1 MATLY
6 QSVNKNYDF
15 KGTALTFKGK
25 KISYSNLMD
34 NIDIFASKLYNY
46 GIRKDMVVTLVSPNI
61 PETIYTFY
69 ALNKIGAIV
78 LVVHP
83 LIPAK
88 TLKMAMERTDSK
100 IVILPDIRA
109 SFYQEE
115 LKAQDMLL
123 LTPKYD
129 LKFPIGALY
138 PIVYHKVLKNNK
150 KNKYIDRLPLSPS
163 SFPLNT
169 DDQKA
174 SVYLRSG
181 GTTGDSKTIVL
192 NDYAINRIANQCNDI
207 LGYNPKQTENKKMLA
222 VLPIFH
228 GFGLAMGVHAPLAIR
243 ATSALM
249 VSFNP
254 RLVSKMVRKNELNF
268 IILIPYMARK
278 LLALK
283 NFKGKGLQ
291 NLSHAFIGGDKV
303 DLKIFEEF
311 DNRMKRSG
319 SSCILMEGY
328 GLTEVVTVNTVN
340 TLKKRRVGSVG
351 LPLDGVKI
359 RITDQEGK
367 VLGPNENGNIELNSD
382 MLMLGYLND
391 KKTTDEVVK
400 IDENGLKWLRTGD
413 IGMLDNDGYLFFKQ
427 RQKEVFKIA
436 GMNVFPNDIEGRALK
451 FNTVKE
457 AAAIFVEKPSH
468 SYVTLFLESPTED
481 KEKLILEVRK
491 LLEDELIKYSV
502 PEKIIV
508 LESFPR
514 TNVGKVDRN
523 KLADFAD

>member
-1 MATLY
+1 MSTLY
-6 QSVNKNYDF
+6 QSINQNYDF

-34 NIDIFASKLYNY
+34 NVDIFASKLYNY

-61 PETIYTFY
+61 PETIYSLY

-88 TLKMAMERTDSK
+88 TLKSAMDGTGSK
-100 IVILPDIRA
+100 IVIVPDIRA

-115 LKAQDMLL
+115 LKDKDMLL

-138 PIVYHKVLKNNK
+138 PTVYHKVLKNIDK
-150 KNKYIDRLPLSPS
+150 TKYINRLPLSPIK
-163 SFPLNT
+163 FPINE
-169 DDQKA
+169 DDKKA
-174 SVYLRSG
+174 SIYLRSG

-192 NDYAINRIANQCNDI
+192 NDYAINRIAYQCFDI
-207 LGYNPKQTENKKMLA
+207 LEFNPRQAENKKMLA

-228 GFGLAMGVHAPLAIR
+228 GFGLAMGVHAPLVNRI
-243 ATSALM
+243 TSALM
-249 VSFNP
+249 LSFDP
-254 RLVSKMVRKNELNF
+254 KLVSKMIRKNELSF

-283 NFKGKGLQ
+283 GFKGKGLK

-311 DNRMKRSG
+311 DNRMKENG

-340 TLKKRRVGSVG
+340 TLKKRKVGSVG
-351 LPLDGVKI
+351 LPLEGVKI
-359 RITDQEGK
+359 RITDQDGK

-391 KKTTDEVVK
+391 EETTKKVVIQDE
-400 IDENGLKWLRTGD
+400 DGLKWLRTGD
-413 IGMLDNDGYLFFKQ
+413 IGMLDSDGYLFFKQ

-436 GMNVFPNDIEGRALK
+436 GMNVFPNDIESRALK
-451 FNTVKE
+451 FQDVKE
-457 AAAIFVEKPSH
+457 AAAIFFEKTSH
-468 SYVTLFLESPTED
+468 SYVTLFLESQTED
-481 KEKLILEVRK
+481 KEKLVSQVRK

-514 TNVGKVDRN
+514 TNVGKIDRK
-523 KLADFAD
+523 KLADFTD